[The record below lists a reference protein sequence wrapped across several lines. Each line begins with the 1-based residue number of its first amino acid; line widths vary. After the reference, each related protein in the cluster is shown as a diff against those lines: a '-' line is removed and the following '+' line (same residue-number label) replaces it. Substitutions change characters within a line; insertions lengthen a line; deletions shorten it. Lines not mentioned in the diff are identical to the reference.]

1 MAPGTAAKLIVD
13 AAAFVPVGS
22 DDVQSTQSRDAF
34 GEPNVRPASGHGSGD
49 SHCSQFACT
58 SNNPGFFFLVS
69 SIQDFVWY
77 VFQGCAQPFG
87 FLNAHRSNQNWLT
100 SQMHAAN
107 FLNDGPLFLLLCSKE
122 NVWTVDADH
131 RSVCRNDFD
140 IQFVDGLFASGAI
153 ICIEFREFAFRRK
166 RAEKLKKR

>member
-1 MAPGTAAKLIVD
+1 
-13 AAAFVPVGS
+13 
-22 DDVQSTQSRDAF
+22 
-34 GEPNVRPASGHGSGD
+34 
-49 SHCSQFACT
+49 
-58 SNNPGFFFLVS
+58 
-69 SIQDFVWY
+69 
-77 VFQGCAQPFG
+77 
-87 FLNAHRSNQNWLT
+87 
-100 SQMHAAN
+100 MHAAD